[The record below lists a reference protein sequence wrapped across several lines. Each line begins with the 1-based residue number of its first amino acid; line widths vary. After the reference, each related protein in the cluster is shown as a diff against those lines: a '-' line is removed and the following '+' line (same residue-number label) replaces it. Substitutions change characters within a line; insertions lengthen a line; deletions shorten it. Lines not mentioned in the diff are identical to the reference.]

1 MRISETIEA
10 PNMGM
15 RLTCR
20 ESTPTLKF
28 DLWMRADAAPI
39 PMHVHPHQEE
49 RVTVVRGSV
58 RSRTGKVDRVLE
70 PDDVVVSPAGD
81 AHTVGPA
88 GDEEVEML
96 AELSPALGYEQFM
109 ERSFALDHAGY
120 VNKKGRGNPLRLAT
134 AKPHKA
140 EFFVAGV
147 PPAVQ
152 RALLTAVDPG
162 WTARVQQACLTPP
175 RPGRRRERRIR
186 T

>member
-1 MRISETIEA
+1 MRIGETIEA

-20 ESTPTLKF
+20 ESTPALKF
-28 DLWMRADAAPI
+28 DLWMRGDAAPI

-49 RVTVVRGSV
+49 RITVVRGSV

-70 PDDVVVSPAGD
+70 PGDVVVSPAGE

-88 GDEEVEML
+88 GDEEVEVL
-96 AELSPALGYEQFM
+96 AELSPALGYERFM
-109 ERSFALDHAGY
+109 ERSFALDRAGY

-134 AKPHKA
+134 AKPHEA

-147 PPAVQ
+147 PPGVQ
-152 RALLTAVDPG
+152 RALLTAVDRLAGLLGYNKP
-162 WTARVQQACLTPP
+162 V
-175 RPGRRRERRIR
+175 
-186 T
+186 